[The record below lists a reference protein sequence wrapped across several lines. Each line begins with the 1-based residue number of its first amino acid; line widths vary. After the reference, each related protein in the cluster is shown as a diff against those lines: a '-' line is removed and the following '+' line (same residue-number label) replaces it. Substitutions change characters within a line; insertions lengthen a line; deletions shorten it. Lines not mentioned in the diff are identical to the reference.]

1 MNGID
6 KDAAEAFFNAVL
18 SLKTADECQAFF
30 KDVCTIKELQDISQR
45 LQVAILLDQGM
56 KYQEIGAKT
65 GVSPATISRVN
76 RCLVYGTGGYR
87 KAIGKIKAAE
97 TEK

>member
-1 MNGID
+1 MIY
-6 KDAAEAFFNAVL
+6 AIVAVL
-18 SLKTADECQAFF
+18 
-30 KDVCTIKELQDISQR
+30 
-45 LQVAILLDQGM
+45 ILILDQGM
-56 KYQEIGAKT
+56 KYQDIGART

>member
-1 MNGID
+1 MTSIRS
-6 KDAAEAFFNAVL
+6 EATDQLFKALL
-18 SLKTADECQAFF
+18 SLNSLDECYDLFE
-30 KDVCTIKELQDISQR
+30 DLCTIKELQDISQR
-45 LQVAILLDQGM
+45 LQVALLLDQGM
-56 KYQEIGAKT
+56 KYQDIGART

>member
-1 MNGID
+1 MTGIRS
-6 KDAAEAFFNAVL
+6 EATDQLFKAVL
-18 SLKTADECQAFF
+18 SLNSLDECYDLFE
-30 KDVCTIKELQDISQR
+30 DLCTIKELQDISQR
-45 LQVAILLDQGM
+45 LQVALLLDQGM
-56 KYQEIGAKT
+56 KYQDIGART

>member
-1 MNGID
+1 MTGIHN
-6 KDAAEAFFNAVL
+6 EATDQLFRTLL
-18 SLKTADECQAFF
+18 SLGSLEECYDLFE
-30 KDVCTIKELQDISQR
+30 DLCTIKELQDISQR

-87 KAIGKIKAAE
+87 KAIDKIKAAE

>member
-1 MNGID
+1 MTGIRS
-6 KDAAEAFFNAVL
+6 EATDQLFKALL
-18 SLKTADECQAFF
+18 SLNSLDECYDLFE
-30 KDVCTIKELQDISQR
+30 DLCTIKELQDISQR
-45 LQVAILLDQGM
+45 LQVALLLDQGM
-56 KYQEIGAKT
+56 KYQDIGART